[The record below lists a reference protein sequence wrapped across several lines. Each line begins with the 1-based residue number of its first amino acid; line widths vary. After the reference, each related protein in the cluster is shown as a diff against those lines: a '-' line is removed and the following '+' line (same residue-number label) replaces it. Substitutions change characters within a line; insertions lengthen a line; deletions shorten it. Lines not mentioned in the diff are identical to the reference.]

1 MNGMDPGME
10 KIMMEAQSELIA
22 GVMTTCRAKT
32 IKNHSSPSLSQS
44 EQTEFQN
51 CVMKF
56 MEAPQIIMSAVQNTN
71 PNQFWRLIG
80 DLDTTY
86 VEGVLTQLFIQSR

>member
-22 GVMTTCRAKT
+22 SVMTTCRAKT
-32 IKNHSSPSLSQS
+32 IRGHNSPSLDQN
-44 EQTEFQN
+44 EQQMFQH

-56 MEAPQIIMSAVQNTN
+56 MESP
-71 PNQFWRLIG
+71 
-80 DLDTTY
+80 
-86 VEGVLTQLFIQSR
+86 

>member
-22 GVMTTCRAKT
+22 GVMTTCRAKC
-32 IKNHSSPSLSQS
+32 IRGHSTASLSQT
-44 EQTEFQN
+44 EQQQFQH

-56 MEAPQIIMSAVQNTN
+56 MESPQIIMSAVSAQN
-71 PNQFWRLIG
+71 PNQFWESG
-80 DLDTTY
+80 PDNYVNTTKD
-86 VEGVLTQLFIQSR
+86 EGILTQLFI